1 MYNLHKTELK
11 ELFKKLI
18 RQHASLLV
26 MMIGSGSIFLS
37 NILFKDILSSESY
50 GIYSI
55 FVTYISIINSFGLL
69 GFEQVFLRVTDN
81 SQKDLLIADKS
92 LMTIMI
98 TAWLLF
104 GVICAVVFNHYFL
117 KDILSFWIL
126 CSCTLGIGLSMFLSN
141 AFRVNSNFVTAQLYS
156 NYWKVMLLFISM
168 VFLLFGFNSIN
179 LTLNVLSLIFAFV
192 SILGVIIL
200 IRNIK
205 FQFQKKENI
214 KRILLFALQF
224 FISLLTLSVIGQ
236 GDKFFVEKAFGLKK
250 LGEYFFLANI
260 FIFPFSMLQS
270 YVGFKELV
278 RFKKSFSKSFFFG
291 KIRNVNILG
300 VFLGLA
306 LLLISWICEQFGLL
320 TIEFNHNLLL
330 IIVFLLIGIS
340 KLNYALMSSV
350 FGAIGE
356 VRSIFRANF
365 QFIFAFVIFLFLFYG
380 RMNSL
385 LYVSMAILIMWIF
398 RIVIW
403 NFNIL
408 SQINED

>member
-1 MYNLHKTELK
+1 
-11 ELFKKLI
+11 
-18 RQHASLLV
+18 

-69 GFEQVFLRVTDN
+69 GFEQVFLRITDN
-81 SQKDLLIADKS
+81 SQKDLLISDKS

-98 TAWLLF
+98 TSWLLF
-104 GVICAVVFNHYFL
+104 GVTCTIIFNHYFL

-126 CSCTLGIGLSMFLSN
+126 CSCTLGIGLSMFLFN
-141 AFRVNSNFVTAQLYS
+141 AFRVNSNFVIAQLYS
-156 NYWKVMLLFISM
+156 NYWKVMLLLISM
-168 VFLLFGFNSIN
+168 VFLLFGFSSIN
-179 LTLNVLSLIFAFV
+179 LTLNSLSLIFTFA
-192 SILGVIIL
+192 SILGLINL

-205 FQFQKKENI
+205 FQFQKRENI

-224 FISLLTLSVIGQ
+224 FISLLTLSIIGQ

-278 RFKKSFSKSFFFG
+278 RFKKSFSKRFFFG

-300 VFLGLA
+300 VFLGFA
-306 LLLISWICEQFGLL
+306 LLLISWICEQLGLL

-356 VRSIFRANF
+356 IKQIFKANF
-365 QFIFAFVIFLFLFYG
+365 QFILASLIFLFFFYRNMDTLFLVAVG
-380 RMNSL
+380 ML
-385 LYVSMAILIMWIF
+385 ILWVL
-398 RIVIW
+398 RIVVW

-408 SQINED
+408 SQADED